1 MNQKINKSLIIIILL
16 SLLTLIFQFHNY
28 NQNNNSLYNE
38 NLKEEI
44 HLSAGGEWLRNNN
57 FTTQESWF
65 YTQGLKGDSSAINSS
80 ISGGTAN
87 FVVLGEKKTHL
98 LISGTP
104 NKSGSPEWKILKNEN
119 FLLPKSR
126 VINDSGCYVHHFLD
140 EGIAGEQIHNY
151 PSVHFKKNISIADDM
166 SKYIIT
172 SVSLDVIANASVDP
186 NVDTPNDDYSG
197 SSPDQQAVLGDS
209 VTFYVE
215 ISDLKNSYIFRLAEN
230 KTTSLGQDNPP
241 TYPNILNITDS
252 PLSVK
257 NQQYLI
263 SALTSVLET
272 DNHNFTITLGMDI
285 YCEDNDNSGAGDQ
298 DTWNY
303 LIIKKCNL
311 SITYERKIER
321 FTSVSLNQVG
331 DIISG
336 DNIQIKDASL
346 NYKYRIDQSWPGDLS
361 PFSEIRTIINNNPHF
376 ESIKLTY
383 TNFSFQE
390 VKEGGYDVTS
400 LILKDVN
407 ITLSIEFYIANT
419 FALNRTIII
428 SIDDVSLII
437 LYVSIKPGI
446 DTTPYIIGLTAGI
459 IGLVTAFSLYQ
470 FHFKYPPLVRKVR
483 KLRKKVRKSKKTK
496 PILVNKRDEIV
507 KSNFQSQIKFLNIE
521 LPQLI
526 K

>member
-1 MNQKINKSLIIIILL
+1 MNQKINKILSILILL
-16 SLLTLIFQFHNY
+16 GLLSLIFQFHNF
-28 NQNNNSLYNE
+28 NQNNNSSYND
-38 NLKEEI
+38 NLEKEI
-44 HLSAGGEWLRNNN
+44 HLSAGGEWLSNND
-57 FTTQESWF
+57 FTTQEFWF
-65 YTQGLKGDSSAINSS
+65 YTEGIKGDNSAINTS

-87 FVVLGEKKTHL
+87 FEVLGEKQTQL

-104 NKSGSPEWKILKNEN
+104 NKSGSPGWKILENQN
-119 FLLPKSR
+119 FLLPKTR
-126 VINDSGCYVHHFLD
+126 AINDSGCYVHHFLD
-140 EGIAGEQIHNY
+140 ENIGGEQINNY
-151 PSVHFKKNISIADDM
+151 PSVHFKKNISITDDM

-172 SVSLDVIANASVDP
+172 SVSLDVMANASVDP
-186 NVDTPNDDYSG
+186 NVDTLHDDYFG
-197 SSPDQQAVLGDS
+197 PSPDQQAVLGDS

-215 ISDLKNSYIFRLAEN
+215 ISDLVNSYIFRLAEN

-252 PLSVK
+252 LLSIK
-257 NQQYLI
+257 NQQYLL

-285 YCEDNDNSGAGDQ
+285 YCEDNDNSGGDR

-303 LIIKKCNL
+303 LIIKSCNL

-361 PFSEIRTIINNNPHF
+361 PFTEIRTLLNNNPYF
-376 ESIKLTY
+376 ESIKLTSA
-383 TNFSFQE
+383 NSSFQE
-390 VKEGGYDVTS
+390 VKVGGYDVTS

-437 LYVSIKPGI
+437 SYVSIKPGI

-470 FHFKYPPLVRKVR
+470 FHFKYPPLVRKIR
-483 KLRKKVRKSKKTK
+483 KLRKKVRKAKKIK

-507 KSNFQSQIKFLNIE
+507 RSNFQSQIKFLNIE